1 MKAMINMLELGLY
14 GKIALSAA
22 LGFFGLIFSI
32 LVIRWL
38 VRVMRVEAD
47 QVETLKLANRGN
59 CACQYQIAVNSP
71 APHLKFTLYADGV
84 PLAPV
89 FEEIE
94 EEVVEQ
100 KASANKADQP
110 KAAKAT
116 PAANSSTQEATKTA
130 KVDQEGALKKGQ
142 EASAKAGIM
151 ANILG
156 IAGSILPGKM
166 GESVKGAAGGARKV
180 QKTSAQAV
188 QAPKSA
194 QRKMDAMKRS
204 GNRLGVKGNATPDN
218 GSGSPQPKHRGRQMH
233 GKREQTEFSRPT
245 RDVVKKVKKT
255 VEKVGVVQTID
266 VDPGKVLYLA
276 LEISKK
282 GRRYPT
288 GSFGYSIESQPIP
301 LNKRLGEAPAAVKKG
316 QVHFER
322 IGFWRYWMPSVSV
335 LVYLFLLAL
344 VIYYTYLYLWA

>member
-1 MKAMINMLELGLY
+1 MINILELGLF
-14 GKIALSAA
+14 GKIILSAA

-32 LVIRWL
+32 LIILWL
-38 VRVMRVEAD
+38 VRMMRVEAD
-47 QVETLKLANRGN
+47 QIETLKLSNHGN
-59 CACQYQIAVNSP
+59 CTCQYQIAVNSP
-71 APHLKFTLYADGV
+71 TSNLKFTLYADGV

-94 EEVVEQ
+94 EDVVEQ
-100 KASANKADQP
+100 KAAANKTDQP
-110 KAAKAT
+110 KPAKTT
-116 PAANSSTQEATKTA
+116 PATNTSAQQATKTA
-130 KVDQEGALKKGQ
+130 KVDQEGTLKKGQ
-142 EASAKAGIM
+142 EASAKVGIM

-156 IAGSILPGKM
+156 IVGSILPGKM

-180 QKTSAQAV
+180 QKTSAQVV

-204 GNRLGVKGNATPDN
+204 GSRLGVKGNATPDN
-218 GSGSPQPKHRGRQMH
+218 GSGAPQPKPRGRQMN

-245 RDVVKKVKKT
+245 RDVVKKVKKI
-255 VEKVGVVQTID
+255 VEKVGVVQTVD
-266 VDPGKVLYLA
+266 VDPGEVLYLA

-288 GSFGYSIESQPIP
+288 GSFSYSIESQPVP

-316 QVHFER
+316 QVHFKR

-335 LVYLFLLAL
+335 LVYLLLLGLA
-344 VIYYTYLYLWA
+344 IYYTYLYLWA